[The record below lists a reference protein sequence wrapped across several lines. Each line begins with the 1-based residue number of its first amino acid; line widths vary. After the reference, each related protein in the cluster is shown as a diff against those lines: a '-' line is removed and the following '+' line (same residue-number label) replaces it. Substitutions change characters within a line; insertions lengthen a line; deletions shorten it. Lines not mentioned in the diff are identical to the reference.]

1 MPRARDVKTA
11 GDPRPPQED
20 RMGTRT
26 LKIVLV
32 LAILL
37 LALARLAWAEAPATE
52 QAAPAVAPAPVVVAE
67 ATCPATPSCPATADG
82 GVAPELLGVTQNAR
96 GTVYY
101 YDDRRWEAWATL
113 GANDG
118 LRPTAQVD
126 ILRKGGLIA
135 RGVVKSVKACDAII
149 TPCEGTPAGA
159 ILLGDDVRVTC
170 NGTRAELDKVIAREH
185 RAEMWGDIGL
195 TALLAACI
203 FAERYGWF
211 QLN

>member
-1 MPRARDVKTA
+1 
-11 GDPRPPQED
+11 
-20 RMGTRT
+20 MGTRT

-52 QAAPAVAPAPVVVAE
+52 EAAPTVAPAPVVVAQ
-67 ATCPATPSCPATADG
+67 ATCPATATCAAPATCPAPANG
-82 GVAPELLGVTQNAR
+82 GVAPELLGVTQTAK

-101 YDDRRWEAWATL
+101 YDDRRWEAWATI
-113 GANDG
+113 GASDG

-126 ILRKGGLIA
+126 ILRKGCVIA
-135 RGVVKSVKACDAII
+135 RGVVKTVKASDAII
-149 TPCEGTPAGA
+149 TPCDGTPAGT

-170 NGTRAELDKVIAREH
+170 NGTRAELDKVIARE
-185 RAEMWGDIGL
+185 RRTELWANYGL

>member
-1 MPRARDVKTA
+1 
-11 GDPRPPQED
+11 
-20 RMGTRT
+20 MGTRT
-26 LKIVLV
+26 LKIALV

-37 LALARLAWAEAPATE
+37 LALARLAWAEAPVAVAQTTEPATAAL
-52 QAAPAVAPAPVVVAE
+52 AAPA
-67 ATCPATPSCPATADG
+67 SG
-82 GVAPELLGVTQNAR
+82 NVAPELLGVTQNAK

-101 YDDRRWEAWATL
+101 YDDRRWEAWVTI
-113 GANDG
+113 GAGNG

-126 ILRKGGLIA
+126 FVRKGCVVA
-135 RGVVKSVKACDAII
+135 QGVVKTVKASDAIV
-149 TPCEGTPAGA
+149 TPCDGTPAGA

-170 NGTRAELDKVIAREH
+170 NGTREALDAVMAREH
-185 RAEMWGDIGL
+185 RLEMWGDYGL